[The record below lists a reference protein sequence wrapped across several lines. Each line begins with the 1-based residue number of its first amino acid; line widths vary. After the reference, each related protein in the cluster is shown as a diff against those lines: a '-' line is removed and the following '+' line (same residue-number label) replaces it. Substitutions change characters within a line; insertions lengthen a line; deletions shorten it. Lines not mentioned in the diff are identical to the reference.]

1 MFWYTGQ
8 IISLILMT
16 SVLPNFATAQ
26 TTQTA
31 DCAALRVQNG
41 WTREEYWACRRGEI
55 QQNINRL
62 DAEFAEMRA
71 WLRARGLDVN
81 DAGHITDPK
90 GRTLAQIEASNA
102 ALAAGNAD
110 LVEGNAALRAENRTL
125 KLEIQTLDAEY
136 QRILSEFAQD
146 ILRRP

>member
-1 MFWYTGQ
+1 
-8 IISLILMT
+8 MT
-16 SVLPNFATAQ
+16 SVLPIPATAQ
-26 TTQTA
+26 TTQAA
-31 DCAALRVQNG
+31 DCTALRVQNG

-55 QQNINRL
+55 QTNIDRL

-81 DAGHITDPK
+81 EAGHITDPK

-110 LVEGNAALRAENRTL
+110 LVEGNAARRAENKVL
-125 KLEIQTLDAEY
+125 QLEIQTLDAEY
-136 QRILSEFAQD
+136 QRILREFERD
-146 ILRRP
+146 ILQRP